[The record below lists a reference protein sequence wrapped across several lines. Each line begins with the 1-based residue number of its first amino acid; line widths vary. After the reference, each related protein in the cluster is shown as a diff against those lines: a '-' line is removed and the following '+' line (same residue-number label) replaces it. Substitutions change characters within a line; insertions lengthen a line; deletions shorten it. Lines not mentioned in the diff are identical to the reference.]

1 VKRLFLR
8 IFLAFWAAMA
18 LVVVVL
24 VASSPYFTRSH
35 PGLERWQRGAEGLV
49 QERLEV
55 GAQQLARRGLPRH
68 GGARR
73 GQGGGDPDT
82 AAPRRGWRWASIF
95 AFIPGGGQ
103 VWGSQAPEEVV
114 AFARRV
120 AAAGEQ
126 LSGREGV
133 VVMAGRPVQ
142 TPDDQQLILVAA
154 ARLPPRPVDLLQPGA
169 LWWRLGLVAVLV
181 GVLCLWLAHGLAAP
195 LGTLRGTVRRL
206 AAGDLAARAG
216 APLVRRRD
224 EVGELARE
232 FDAMAERLETLVTAQ
247 RRLVRDVSHELR
259 SPLARLSVALEL
271 ARREGG
277 PGAAA
282 AVERIEREVVRLEE
296 LIAQLLTLSRL
307 EATDQLAVREP
318 VQLTELVRQV
328 AADAAFEAS
337 ARGVEVVVQGKAR
350 AVVGDAEA
358 LRRAVENVVRNA
370 VAFTAPGTQVVVTL
384 GEEGQEQVVR
394 VRDAG
399 EGLPEEMLEAV
410 FEPFV
415 RAEAARERGRGG
427 AGLGLAIAARAVR
440 LHGGSIAA
448 ANVPGGGLQVTLR
461 LPGGVSEEAAREEL
475 TAGG

>member
-1 VKRLFLR
+1 MKRLFLR

-35 PGLERWQRGAEGLV
+35 PGLERWQRGAERLV
-49 QERLEV
+49 SERLEA
-55 GAQQLARRGLPRH
+55 GAEHLARRGL
-68 GGARR
+68 GRR
-73 GQGGGDPDT
+73 GEPRRGEGGEPGGGG
-82 AAPRRGWRWASIF
+82 PRRGWAFASNF
-95 AFIPGGGQ
+95 VFSPEGRQ
-103 VWGSQAPEEVV
+103 VWGPQAPKEVT

-126 LSGREGV
+126 LGGREGV

-142 TPDDQQLILVAA
+142 TPDSQRLILVSA
-154 ARLPPRPVDLLQPGA
+154 ARLPPRPVDLLEPGA
-169 LWWRLGLVAVLV
+169 LWWRLGLVALLV

-195 LGTLRGTVRRL
+195 LGALRGAVRRL
-206 AAGDLAARAG
+206 AAGDLSARAG
-216 APLVRRRD
+216 APLARRRD

-232 FDAMAERLETLVTAQ
+232 FDAMAERLETLVAAQ

-271 ARREGG
+271 ARRDGG
-277 PGAAA
+277 EGAAGA
-282 AVERIEREVVRLEE
+282 LDRIEREVVRLEE

-307 EATDQLAVREP
+307 EAADQLPVREP
-318 VQLTELVRQV
+318 VELTGLVRRV
-328 AADAAFEAS
+328 VEDAAFEAS
-337 ARGVEVVVQGKAR
+337 ARDVGVVMRGSAGVVA
-350 AVVGDAEA
+350 GDGEA

-384 GEEGQEQVVR
+384 DEEGQEEVVR

-415 RAEAARERGRGG
+415 RAEAARERYRGG

-448 ANVPGGGLQVTLR
+448 ANVPGGGLEVTVR
-461 LPGGVSEEAAREEL
+461 LPS
-475 TAGG
+475 AGGDRRGS